1 MGEKCRILYCQ
12 CAHAKIVPEE
22 VKNAVLDGLCES
34 DVSWEGVSDLCEMVA
49 RRDPS
54 VKHLNSGGGKIK
66 IAACY
71 PRAVKWLFASAGAP
85 LDPEEAQI
93 LNMREEAA
101 EDVIKALLD
110 PHVEPNIPEG
120 KGKAPVDIASEEG
133 ITD

>member
-1 MGEKCRILYCQ
+1 MGEKCRILFCQ
-12 CAHAKIVPEE
+12 CAHAKIVPDE
-22 VKNAVLDGLCES
+22 VRDAVLDGLCES

-54 VKHLNSGGGKIK
+54 VKHLNSGGGGIK

-85 LDPEEAQI
+85 LNPEAAQVC
-93 LNMREEAA
+93 NMREETA

-110 PHVEPNIPEG
+110 PNVFPNIPDG
-120 KGKAPVDIASEEG
+120 KGKAPAEIVSEQG
-133 ITD
+133 GGD